1 MLVVTIALLV
11 TSQHTFTSN
20 LNSFMATHY
29 HVQNAYQTVLTKG
42 GKVDSSFSLSQ
53 TLLAVVVASF
63 ALIYPAWGVQQA
75 GEIKRANSLQANAFA
90 IIGAEIFSFV
100 VVAITAALLVARV
113 GSQFLFAAGS
123 LPAAYGTSAN
133 PLPVP
138 SFFGFFTALLVNNA
152 LFTWVVFVMFFAWFW
167 MWFTNITLGGT
178 RVMIAMSFDRVLPEW
193 IGTVNRRTQTP
204 INAILVFSVAC
215 IGVTT
220 LYAFVPNFVQYT
232 LGLTVL
238 NITGFAAT
246 MLAAALFPWLK
257 KELYDSTVLVK
268 YKIGTI
274 PIITV
279 CGVIFLA
286 FAVYVDFKSLTASEL
301 GINSRNGLLF
311 VFGTYAVAIVIYVT
325 AKVYRKYRDNLD
337 LGMVYRE
344 LPVE

>member
-1 MLVVTIALLV
+1 
-11 TSQHTFTSN
+11 
-20 LNSFMATHY
+20 
-29 HVQNAYQTVLTKG
+29 
-42 GKVDSSFSLSQ
+42 
-53 TLLAVVVASF
+53 
-63 ALIYPAWGVQQA
+63 
-75 GEIKRANSLQANAFA
+75 
-90 IIGAEIFSFV
+90 
-100 VVAITAALLVARV
+100 
-113 GSQFLFAAGS
+113 
-123 LPAAYGTSAN
+123 
-133 PLPVP
+133 
-138 SFFGFFTALLVNNA
+138 
-152 LFTWVVFVMFFAWFW
+152 MFFAWFW